1 MQEKNKEKQ
10 TKAENYTSGN
20 IKIAMIR
27 LSIPLILGN
36 ILQQLYNT
44 IDAWVVG
51 KFAGTEEFAAIGV
64 AGTVM
69 NLFLFA
75 IVGAC
80 VGISVLFSQ
89 LYGLGDMEQFRKE
102 HFQSLM
108 IGIVGS
114 IVLALLGF
122 VSMPMLLHVMRTPKE
137 IEGYVRGYLSIIL
150 LGLPAAYIYNLYNS
164 LLRSV
169 GNVKAALYILAAAA
183 GGNLVLDLLF
193 VGKLQWGIEGAAI
206 ATVLAQIFSAI
217 LCMGYLRTAM
227 REFMFRRKDWGIS
240 GDLLKKTVSFGMISA
255 LHQAGLYIGKCFVQG
270 AINTGGTDL
279 IAAYTATTR
288 IEGFANS
295 FGDSGAS
302 ATSVVVAQNYGAGK
316 KDRVKKSFW
325 DSFLLL
331 MLLGLVSSVI
341 LYTTAGSTVAFMLGS
356 RTGIAYEQAV
366 KYLHLVSL
374 FYVFCF
380 IGNTF
385 VGSFNGQGHPIYTC
399 IGAISHISIRV
410 VISWIFIGAYALPAV
425 AVGTGIGWVYV
436 NVFWAV
442 MRKRLNSTK
451 ISQNLT
457 K

>member
-255 LHQAGLYIGKCFVQG
+255 LHQAGLYIGKFFVQG

-436 NVFWAV
+436 NVFWEV

>member
-75 IVGAC
+75 IVGVC

-255 LHQAGLYIGKCFVQG
+255 LHQAGLYIGKFFVQG

>member
-169 GNVKAALYILAAAA
+169 GNVKAALYILSAAA

-255 LHQAGLYIGKCFVQG
+255 LHQAGLYIGKFFVQG

>member
-1 MQEKNKEKQ
+1 MQEKNKEKR

-27 LSIPLILGN
+27 LSIPLIMGN

-108 IGIVGS
+108 IGIMGS
-114 IVLALLGF
+114 IGLALLGF

-137 IEGYVRGYLSIIL
+137 IEEYVRGYLSIIL

-183 GGNLVLDLLF
+183 GMNLMLDLLL

-206 ATVLAQIFSAI
+206 ATVLAQIFSAV

-227 REFMFRRKDWGIS
+227 GEFMFCRKDWGFS
-240 GDLLKKTVSFGMISA
+240 GSLLKKTVSFGAISA
-255 LHQAGLYIGKCFVQG
+255 LHQAGLYIGKFFVQG

-316 KDRVKKSFW
+316 EDRVKKSFL
-325 DSFLLL
+325 DSFLILA
-331 MLLGLVSSVI
+331 LLGLVSSAI
-341 LYTTAGSTVAFMLGS
+341 LYGTAGSTVAFMLGS
-356 RTGIAYEQAV
+356 RTGLAYEQAV

-380 IGNTF
+380 TGNTF
-385 VGSFNGQGHPIYTC
+385 VGSFNGQGHPVYTC

-436 NVFWAV
+436 NIFWTA
-442 MRKRLNSTK
+442 MLKRLDSTK